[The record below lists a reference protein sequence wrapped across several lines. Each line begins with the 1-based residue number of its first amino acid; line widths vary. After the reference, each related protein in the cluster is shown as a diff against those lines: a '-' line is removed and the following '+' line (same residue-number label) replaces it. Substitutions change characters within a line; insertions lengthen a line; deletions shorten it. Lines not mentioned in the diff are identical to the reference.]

1 MQQRTKK
8 AKHKEKKKPKKEK
21 TKKQKK
27 TKKKDEILEEIV
39 GEPVDDGYDGYYDDV
54 IPPDTDRVK
63 EGLDKELIKKIVALS
78 IGVIFIISMCVVML
92 YVL

>member
-39 GEPVDDGYDGYYDDV
+39 GEPVDDGYDDV

-63 EGLDKELIKKIVALS
+63 EGWTKNSSRGSLLFPQALFS
-78 IGVIFIISMCVVML
+78 SFPCVL
-92 YVL
+92 